1 MWGQEHILLD
11 SDDFDLNSVKPLL
24 NTALTKYDLKVQA
37 HFNAVGHH
45 GSRRILR
52 RYPATSGTWQRLTT
66 FQSSSQPS
74 PRTTPSFSTCIC
86 GPIGNPSASGFR
98 LRMEDQKKVPFEPE
112 EFPPGTPHVI
122 RERCSE
128 ASWIPMCSHSCTFET
143 QHFDKIMLNL
153 VENPNLNSKWLFRAD
168 VLFDDESQNLVPEAD
183 GITQGHPLIQDFQ
196 GFTRQRAIVRR
207 LIPRNT
213 LRDAPLDQTCSFYH
227 SYSPEDQEADGE
239 ATLIK
244 SLVVYIPH
252 ASSAADLP
260 FYHPKVKGISQ
271 LHEWDTT
278 TNTGTI
284 SVHFLLFDAEP
295 AEVEVEVEVDQVK
308 LGRIAYHLLQTIHKH
323 GHSTAKGYVKRVH
336 HDVVVP
342 RERFQDKY
350 SELKNKYA
358 RALVQSWLETTDPT
372 KHVFEDLGI
381 AAFLIELW
389 KDMYKDVDFPG
400 FVDIGCG
407 NGLLVHILR
416 LEGYAGWGFDARERK
431 SWSQYNSPSPGSP
444 SGNSLQRLLLLPS
457 VIPKEAASDD
467 TRAVSLEDIHDGLFP
482 KDTFIISNHADE
494 LTPWTPVLA
503 AISQCPFIMIPCCS
517 HNLTGDRWRAPP
529 PRDRAKPK
537 SMFASLVDWVTQI
550 AEDCGWYVETEML
563 RIPST
568 RNIGLVGRKT
578 TKEIE
583 EVDIHELLQK
593 YGGVQGYYDNVVKL
607 LKSSP
612 RGH

>member
-1 MWGQEHILLD
+1 
-11 SDDFDLNSVKPLL
+11 
-24 NTALTKYDLKVQA
+24 
-37 HFNAVGHH
+37 
-45 GSRRILR
+45 
-52 RYPATSGTWQRLTT
+52 
-66 FQSSSQPS
+66 
-74 PRTTPSFSTCIC
+74 
-86 GPIGNPSASGFR
+86 
-98 LRMEDQKKVPFEPE
+98 MEFQKKAPFEPE
-112 EFPPGTPHVI
+112 EFPPGSPPVI
-122 RERCSE
+122 RERCGE
-128 ASWIPMCSHSCTFET
+128 VTWLPLCRHTCTFET

-168 VLFDDESQNLVPEAD
+168 VLFDDDCQNPAAEAD
-183 GITQGHPLIQDFQ
+183 GAIQSHPQVLDFQ
-196 GFTRQRAIVRR
+196 GFSRQRTIVRR

-213 LRDAPLDQTCSFYH
+213 LRDAPLDQTCSFYQSISH
-227 SYSPEDQEADGE
+227 EDQEANGE
-239 ATLIK
+239 ATLSR

-252 ASSAADLP
+252 TSSAADLP

-271 LHEWDTT
+271 LHEWDVA

-284 SVHFLLFDAEP
+284 SVHFALFEP
-295 AEVEVEVEVDQVK
+295 ETGEEEVDQDK

-323 GHSTAKGYVKRVH
+323 GHSTARGYVKRVH
-336 HDVVVP
+336 HDVIVP
-342 RERFQDKY
+342 RERFQDRY

-358 RALVQSWLETTDPT
+358 RALVKSWLETTDPA

-389 KDMYKDVDFPG
+389 KEMYHDGDFPG

-416 LEGYAGWGFDARERK
+416 MEGYVGWGFDARER
-431 SWSQYNSPSPGSP
+431 SL

-467 TRAVSLEDIHDGLFP
+467 TRVVNSEDIHDGLFP
-482 KDTFIISNHADE
+482 KGTFIISNHADE
-494 LTPWTPVLA
+494 LTPWTPILA

-529 PRDRAKPK
+529 PRDKTK
-537 SMFASLVDWVTQI
+537 SKS
-550 AEDCGWYVETEML
+550 
-563 RIPST
+563 
-568 RNIGLVGRKT
+568 LVGRENTRKV
-578 TKEIE
+578 E
-583 EVDIHELLQK
+583 EVDIHGILQK

>member
-1 MWGQEHILLD
+1 
-11 SDDFDLNSVKPLL
+11 
-24 NTALTKYDLKVQA
+24 
-37 HFNAVGHH
+37 
-45 GSRRILR
+45 
-52 RYPATSGTWQRLTT
+52 
-66 FQSSSQPS
+66 
-74 PRTTPSFSTCIC
+74 
-86 GPIGNPSASGFR
+86 
-98 LRMEDQKKVPFEPE
+98 MEKRKKLSFEPE
-112 EFPPGTPHVI
+112 ELPPGSPPVLH
-122 RERCSE
+122 ELDGQS
-128 ASWIPMCSHSCTFET
+128 SWIPMCRHTCTFET
-143 QHFDKIMLNL
+143 QHFDQVMINL
-153 VENPNLNSKWLFRAD
+153 VKNPNLNSKWLFRAD
-168 VLFDDESQNLVPEAD
+168 VLYDDNSESAVLEVPS
-183 GITQGHPLIQDFQ
+183 ITKNHPHVKDFG
-196 GFTRQRAIVRR
+196 GFRRQRTIVRR

-213 LRDAPLDQTCSFYH
+213 LRDAPLDQTCSLYH
-227 SYSPEDQEADGE
+227 SSCSLENQDPEGE
-239 ATLIK
+239 ATLAR

-252 ASSAADLP
+252 TSSVAEMP

-271 LHEWDTT
+271 LHEWDAA

-284 SVHFLLFDAEP
+284 SIHFLLFDGEP
-295 AEVEVEVEVDQVK
+295 GAGEVDQVK

-323 GHSTAKGYVKRVH
+323 GHGTAVGYVKRVQ

-342 RERFQDKY
+342 REAFQDKY

-358 RALVQSWLETTDPT
+358 RPLVQSWLETTDPT

-389 KDMYKDVDFPG
+389 SDMYKDAGFPG

-416 LEGYAGWGFDARERK
+416 MEGYAGWGFDARERK
-431 SWSQYNSPSPGSP
+431 SWSQYNESCPDSP

-457 VIPKEAASDD
+457 IVPRDAGDEE
-467 TRAVSLEDIHDGLFP
+467 TRTTSPEDIHNGVFP
-482 KDTFIISNHADE
+482 RGTFIISNHADE
-494 LTPWTPVLA
+494 LTPWTPILA

-529 PRDRAKPK
+529 PRDKTKPK

-550 AEDCGWYVETEML
+550 AEDCGWDVETEML

-568 RNIGLVGRKT
+568 RNTGLVGRKNT
-578 TKEIE
+578 TRVE
-583 EVDIHELLQK
+583 EVDVRGVLQK
-593 YGGVQGYYDNVVKL
+593 YGGVKGYYNNVVKL